1 MLLRR
6 RHAIVVLTGLL
17 AGTTPLSAQGLH
29 LISGVE
35 ELPSDSIGDI
45 AIAAVD
51 LPQPT
56 IYYNPRMVRRYGP
69 LLTRFFI
76 AHEYGH
82 IQHRHT
88 RVGLIDLPEAQR
100 DSLLRAQE
108 LEADCYAA
116 SQPDDQARQATEAA
130 IRFFSRLGPFRFDA
144 EHPTG
149 SQRAGRILTCLPG
162 ARQPVLY
169 GRGETGVEV
178 GPVSGEPELV
188 DFEVHATELGAV
200 NYGSQAVLWVD
211 GQRVGSVSNMRLA
224 EPLRVNRFGAGIHS
238 YRLVVEIY
246 GLDSELQFNANG
258 SVTGRGQLLV
268 RNGDRFRVNWVP
280 GSVPTL
286 VPEAAAPP
294 EAPTPRP
301 PAPPHQ

>member
-1 MLLRR
+1 MRIATLSAALLLG
-6 RHAIVVLTGLL
+6 AALCG
-17 AGTTPLSAQGLH
+17 AGSASAQGLH
-29 LISGVE
+29 LLPDVQ
-35 ELPSDSIGDI
+35 ELPSDSIGDL
-45 AIAAVD
+45 AVAAVD

-69 LLTRFFI
+69 LLTRFFL

-82 IQHRHT
+82 IASKHT
-88 RVGLIDLPEAQR
+88 RTAIADLAEATR
-100 DSLLRAQE
+100 DSILRAQE

-116 SQPDDQARQATEAA
+116 GQAGEHARLATEAA
-130 IRFFSRLGPFRFDA
+130 IRFFTRLGPFRFDS

-149 SQRAGRILTCLPG
+149 AQRAARILMCLP
-162 ARQPVLY
+162 APRTPVVV

-178 GPVSGEPELV
+178 GPVSGEPERV
-188 DFEVHATELGAV
+188 GFEVLASELGA
-200 NYGSQAVLWVD
+200 GSSGSHAVLWLD

-224 EPLRVNRFGAGIHS
+224 EPLRINGFGAGLHS

-246 GLDSELQFNANG
+246 GLDSQLQFNANG

-268 RNGDRFRVNWVP
+268 QQGDRFRVDWVP

-286 VPEAAAPP
+286 TREPSL
-294 EAPTPRP
+294 
-301 PAPPHQ
+301 PASP